1 MARGQGENK
10 DGRLW
15 ARDLREV
22 GGGGR
27 PVEEVLRVKSMEDV
41 HGKPRVPLASRGR
54 GVGCST
60 TTSPH
65 SLLLYR

>member
-1 MARGQGENK
+1 MGGCGPGTLERWGGRG
-10 DGRLW
+10 R
-15 ARDLREV
+15 
-22 GGGGR
+22 GR